1 MHTHKMNLTMRIASL
16 FFALLFISLLI
27 SGKNARYDSRKAV
40 AILDRMQGAINAVQ
54 HMRYRA
60 EAHERLRDGSER
72 FSRIYVK
79 VQAKP
84 YQAYFRTIAPK
95 EGIELLCRPNVDGD
109 KVLINPNG
117 FPWINVKLNI
127 QSKRLR
133 EGHHSVDR
141 AGMGYFGKVLAKGI
155 AAARKDGTLETSL
168 RYLGEKM
175 MDNRP
180 CHQVILNDEKYT
192 TETYTVKAGEDLVS
206 IAKARGLNEYKI
218 LDLNSGIGYYDDVSE
233 GQSIFLPSSY
243 GKKIILLIDTGN
255 LLPVSIEVHDEK
267 GFFETYSFHDIE
279 LNPQMAADEFS
290 PEYSEYGF

>member
-1 MHTHKMNLTMRIASL
+1 MRISS
-16 FFALLFISLLI
+16 LFISFFVCALLI
-27 SGKNARYDSRKAV
+27 SGTTMRYDNQKAV
-40 AILDRMQGAINAVQ
+40 VILDQMQRSIDGIE

-60 EAHERLRDGSER
+60 EARERLRDGSQR

-95 EGIELLCRPNVDGD
+95 AGIELLCRPDIFGE

-141 AGMGYFGKVLAKGI
+141 AGMTYFGKILAKGFVD
-155 AAARKDGTLETSL
+155 ARKNGKLDRSL
-168 RYLGEKM
+168 SYLGEKK
-175 MDNRP
+175 MDNRR
-180 CHQVILNDEKYT
+180 CHHIVFSDDTYT
-192 TETYTVKAGEDLVS
+192 TKSYTVKEGEDLVS
-206 IAKARGLNEYKI
+206 IAKARGISEYKI
-218 LDLNSGIGYYDDVSE
+218 LDLNPKVGYYTDVKA
-233 GQSIFLPSSY
+233 GQDIILPSTY
-243 GKKIILLIDTGN
+243 AKKITLLVDAES

-267 GFFETYSFHDIE
+267 GFYEAYSFHAIE
-279 LNPQMAADEFS
+279 LNPDIDMSEFT
-290 PEYSEYGF
+290 PDFEEYGF

>member
-1 MHTHKMNLTMRIASL
+1 MRISS
-16 FFALLFISLLI
+16 LFISLFVCVLLT
-27 SGKNARYDSRKAV
+27 SGTTMRYDNQKAV
-40 AILDRMQGAINAVQ
+40 AILDQMQSSIDAVQ

-60 EAHERLRDGSER
+60 EARERLRDGSER

-95 EGIELLCRPNVDGD
+95 EGIELLCRPDLYGD

-155 AAARKDGTLETSL
+155 AEARKGGKLSSSL
-168 RYLGEKM
+168 RYMGEKM
-175 MDNRP
+175 MDNRR
-180 CHQVILNDEKYT
+180 CHQIILNDETYT
-192 TETYTVKAGEDLVS
+192 TQSYTVKKGEDLVS
-206 IAKARGLNEYKI
+206 IAKALGLNEYKI
-218 LDLNSGIGYYDDVSE
+218 LDLNPEVGYYTDVKA
-233 GQSIFLPSSY
+233 GQEILLPSTY
-243 GKKIILLIDTGN
+243 GKKIILLIN
-255 LLPVSIEVHDEK
+255 AESLLPVSIEVHDEK
-267 GFFETYSFHDIE
+267 GFFEAYSFHAIE
-279 LNPQMAADEFS
+279 LNPDMDMSEFT
-290 PEYSEYGF
+290 PDFEDYGF